1 MFLRLSAFFVVF
13 FFFAKKN
20 GNKYKQGDNVQCT
33 KMINNKIEERALKEV
48 DREREN
54 EKAVEKPKSNNKT
67 KQTTIE
73 CN

>member
-1 MFLRLSAFFVVF
+1 MGKNPKRNKKCVYVCPH

-48 DREREN
+48 DRERE
-54 EKAVEKPKSNNKT
+54 
-67 KQTTIE
+67 
-73 CN
+73 